1 MNGFVIFS
9 KPPPDASE
17 ANATSTTTTLPV
29 TLLALGSLRGVA
41 NASSARII
49 RGYSSCKMDFDEHGL
64 IPVVAQDHLTGQVR
78 MVAFATEQAVKLT
91 LETKRATFW
100 SRSRG
105 ELWEKGRTSGNT
117 LAVTGVLVDCD
128 ADCLVYLVAPNGPT
142 CHTGA
147 ATCFFRRAELSG
159 GKVVVSDV
167 EVPAPTLLARL
178 EAVLEARRASDAKAS
193 YAKSL
198 YDAGPAKIG
207 EKLVE
212 EAGELARAVAG
223 EPDDRVASEAADV
236 LFHVMVALRSRGVA
250 FETVL
255 RELDRRSGTSGHDE
269 KRARHAAG

>member
-1 MNGFVIFS
+1 
-9 KPPPDASE
+9 
-17 ANATSTTTTLPV
+17 
-29 TLLALGSLRGVA
+29 
-41 NASSARII
+41 
-49 RGYSSCKMDFDEHGL
+49 MDFDEHGL

-117 LAVTGVLVDCD
+117 LAVTAVLVDCD
-128 ADCLVYLVAPNGPT
+128 ADCLVYLVAPSGPT

-147 ATCFFRRAELSG
+147 ATCFFRRAELVDG
-159 GKVVVSDV
+159 HVVVLDA
-167 EVPAPTLLARL
+167 EVPAPTLLGRL
-178 EAVLEARRASDAKAS
+178 EAVLEARKASDAKAS

-198 YDAGPAKIG
+198 YDAGAAKIG
-207 EKLVE
+207 EKLLE
-212 EAGELARAVAG
+212 EAGELGRAVAG
-223 EPDDRVASEAADV
+223 DAEARVASEAADV

-250 FETVL
+250 FEAVL
-255 RELDRRSGTSGHDE
+255 RELDQRSGTSGHDE

>member
-1 MNGFVIFS
+1 
-9 KPPPDASE
+9 
-17 ANATSTTTTLPV
+17 
-29 TLLALGSLRGVA
+29 
-41 NASSARII
+41 
-49 RGYSSCKMDFDEHGL
+49 MDFDEHGL
-64 IPVVAQDHLTGQVR
+64 LPVVAQDHLTGQVR

-147 ATCFFRRAELSG
+147 ATCFFRRAELVDG
-159 GKVVVSDV
+159 HVVVSDA

-178 EAVLEARRASDAKAS
+178 EGVLEARKASDGKAS

-198 YDAGPAKIG
+198 YDGGPAKIG
-207 EKLVE
+207 EKLLE

-223 EPDDRVASEAADV
+223 EADDRVASEAADV

-250 FETVL
+250 FEAVL
-255 RELDRRSGTSGHDE
+255 RELDRRGGTSGHDE
-269 KRARHAAG
+269 KRARRAAG

>member
-1 MNGFVIFS
+1 MN
-9 KPPPDASE
+9 
-17 ANATSTTTTLPV
+17 
-29 TLLALGSLRGVA
+29 
-41 NASSARII
+41 
-49 RGYSSCKMDFDEHGL
+49 FDEHGL

-78 MVAFATEQAVKLT
+78 MVAFATDQAVKLT

-117 LAVTGVLVDCD
+117 LAVTAVLVDCD

-147 ATCFFRRAELSG
+147 VTCFFRRAQLVDG
-159 GKVVVSDV
+159 NIVVSDA

-178 EAVLEARRASDAKAS
+178 EGVLEARKASDAEAS

-198 YDAGPAKIG
+198 YAAGPAKIG
-207 EKLVE
+207 EKLLE

-223 EPDDRVASEAADV
+223 EADDRVASEAADV

-250 FETVL
+250 FEAVL
-255 RELDRRSGTSGHDE
+255 RELDQRSGTSGHDE